1 MKKLVLYGDSN
12 TYGYDAAD
20 LFGGRFSPDV
30 RWAGIVAA
38 KLADKYEVIEA
49 GMNGRMIPD
58 KGRLLVREMIGKLSA
73 GDTLVIMLGTNDI
86 LLTTRPD
93 HMKATAKMRTLL
105 SGFKEKRP
113 PFRIIVIGP
122 VPSDVDGYHDECIAM
137 NKGFEKICGELGFD
151 FVDAAGWG
159 IELAVDGAHF
169 TEGGHRVFAARFL
182 EYLKNTEK

>member
-20 LFGGRFSPDV
+20 FLGGRFSPDV

-38 KLADKYEVIEA
+38 KLADKYEVIET

-58 KGRLLVREMIGKLSA
+58 KGHLLVREMIGKLSED
-73 GDTLVIMLGTNDI
+73 DTLVIMLGTNDI
-86 LLTTRPD
+86 LLTMHPD
-93 HMKATAKMRTLL
+93 HRKAVLKMDALL
-105 SGFKEKRP
+105 SLFRKNGA

-122 VPSDVDGYHDECIAM
+122 VPSYLDEYKDECIAM
-137 NKGFEKICGELGFD
+137 NEGFKALCKKHGCYY
-151 FVDAAGWG
+151 VDAGAWG
-159 IELAVDGAHF
+159 IELGVDGAHF